1 MLDNLAAI
9 IKQHSDRYG
18 ANYVLAYSG
27 GMDSHVLLHYLTHLK
42 TSTIRLRAIHIDHG
56 LQPDSA
62 QWARHCEQ
70 QCQRLGIPCQVIA
83 LKLSIPKKHSL
94 EAYARDARYAALG
107 EQLKANETLLTAHH
121 QRDQAETVLLQLLR
135 GAGVNGLAA
144 MPMLNELSTGQ
155 HFRPLLTSSYEALKA
170 YAEKYQLDY
179 IDDPSNQDRRFDR
192 NFLRHDILPL
202 LQQRWSAAL
211 SNLSRA
217 SQWQAE
223 SRELLA
229 DYVQTDYQQCVVYR
243 PNGQDFQQLVLCLRL
258 DQLLAFSPLRQKAI
272 IRYWF
277 ADLGVIM
284 PNAKKLAQIMQH
296 VLTAKMDAQ
305 PCVSWANVAVRRYQ
319 QALYLLQN
327 HPSFEQK
334 SASTAVIYRYQ
345 WDLQQDFVMPHNKQC
360 LRAALFVAWKS
371 ILQTQG
377 KMLTIRFRQNG
388 EKVRLPQRNQRISL
402 KDLMQ
407 TLSIPP
413 WERADV
419 PLIFFDDQLIA
430 CYGYK
435 IYETG

>member
-18 ANYVLAYSG
+18 AHYVLAYSG
-27 GMDSHVLLHYLTHLK
+27 GMDSQVLLHYLAHLNTTK
-42 TSTIRLRAIHIDHG
+42 IRLRAIHIDHG

-62 QWARHCEQ
+62 QWAKHCEQ
-70 QCQRLGIPCQVIA
+70 QCHRLAIPCQTIA
-83 LKLSIPKKHSL
+83 LKLVIPKKHSL
-94 EAYARDARYAALG
+94 EAYAREARYAALC
-107 EQLKANETLLTAHH
+107 EQLKDNETLLTAHH
-121 QRDQAETVLLQLLR
+121 QRDQAETLLLQLLR

-144 MPMLNELSTGQ
+144 MPMVNSLSTGQ
-155 HFRPLLTSSYEALKA
+155 HFRPLLTTPYDALKA
-170 YAEKYQLDY
+170 YAEKYQLNY

-192 NFLRHDILPL
+192 NFLRHEILPL
-202 LQQRWSAAL
+202 LQQRWSAAM

-223 SRELLA
+223 NRALLA

-243 PNGQDFQQLVLCLRL
+243 PNGTDFQQNARCLQL
-258 DQLLAFSPLRQKAI
+258 NQLLAFSPLRQKAI
-272 IRYWF
+272 IRHWL
-277 ADLGVIM
+277 ADLAVIM

-296 VLTAKMDAQ
+296 VLTAKADAQ
-305 PCVSWANVAVRRYQ
+305 PCVRWANVAVRRYQ
-319 QALYLLQN
+319 QALYLLQD
-327 HPSFEQK
+327 HPSFRQK
-334 SASTAVIYRYQ
+334 NERAEAAYRYQ

-360 LRAALFVAWKS
+360 LRAEFFAAWKS

-377 KMLTIRFRQNG
+377 KMLTIRCRQNG

-413 WERADV
+413 WERTDV
-419 PLIFFDDQLIA
+419 PLLFLDDQLIA